1 MENASLIRL
10 CTFSPPQTLEMAGS
24 FLLGGAR
31 KKRWPVRGKTVKSCG
46 RSRASRK
53 AQPRSAALSLRL
65 AVLSNRPPPNVRRH
79 VVTASIPPSPPPPSH
94 MPLSSPP
101 SPSPLSPPPASPPA
115 SPLPPLPPLP
125 HRHHRNRYCCHRRQG
140 RRRRPHHPHLIRH
153 RRRLVRHHHARHCR
167 PRRDLTRHH
176 HLTRRR
182 RHHSP
187 PAPSPPP
194 YRRRPR
200 HHPRSLATTAL
211 VTAAIVTAAARALA
225 GLLPRAPARVP
236 RGVPRGAVPRAPVAR
251 GAVPGVI
258 CHSDTGAQGCAKLPS
273 KGTVKPKFSSRGS
286 APHPAGGC
294 SPPDPELRAVRWLPP
309 LKRPSYRCRQIRGA
323 NVSARKKARC
333 SHGCAPS
340 VPPFFFN

>member
-1 MENASLIRL
+1 MENASLITD
-10 CTFSPPQTLEMAGS
+10 CTFSPPRALEMAGS

-31 KKRWPVRGKTVKSCG
+31 KKRWPVRCKTVKSCG

-125 HRHHRNRYCCHRRQG
+125 RRHYRNRYCCQG
-140 RRRRPHHPHLIRH
+140 RPRRPHRPHLIRH

-176 HLTRRR
+176 RLTRRR

-187 PAPSPPP
+187 PVPSPPP

-200 HHPRSLATTAL
+200 HHPRSLATAAL

-225 GLLPRAPARVP
+225 GLCRARARVP
-236 RGVPRGAVPRAPVAR
+236 RGVPRVCRVGLCRARLSACAAR
-251 GAVPGVI
+251 GCGL
-258 CHSDTGAQGCAKLPS
+258 CLLG
-273 KGTVKPKFSSRGS
+273 
-286 APHPAGGC
+286 
-294 SPPDPELRAVRWLPP
+294 
-309 LKRPSYRCRQIRGA
+309 
-323 NVSARKKARC
+323 
-333 SHGCAPS
+333 
-340 VPPFFFN
+340 